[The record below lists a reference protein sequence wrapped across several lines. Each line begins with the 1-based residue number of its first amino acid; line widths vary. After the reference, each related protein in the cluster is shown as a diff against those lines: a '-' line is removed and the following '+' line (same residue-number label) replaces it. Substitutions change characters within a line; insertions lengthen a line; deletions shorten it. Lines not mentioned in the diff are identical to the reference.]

1 MVNISIIEEVIQE
14 KRCTIIRNSKNK
26 INFIS
31 ELINTIENINIS
43 SIPDKKS
50 LETIVQDYVRI
61 SESIWY
67 KFSWCVN
74 NNKCSKVWWNKK
86 CWDKLTR
93 YRSFKTLE
101 DWKVFKEVIK
111 KTKHLFFNNKIQEI
125 TLKNRRP

>member
-61 SESIWY
+61 FESIWY
-67 KFSWCVN
+67 KFS
-74 NNKCSKVWWNKK
+74 
-86 CWDKLTR
+86 
-93 YRSFKTLE
+93 
-101 DWKVFKEVIK
+101 
-111 KTKHLFFNNKIQEI
+111 
-125 TLKNRRP
+125 